1 MDLKNM
7 RREDTLNI
15 NNTIAARFKAFFEE
29 DEEKEMG
36 KKFKKDKN
44 LILVKKEYWFDFL
57 LIFLFNKFLSIKRK
71 LMEGWKKHQI

>member
-29 DEEKEMG
+29 NQEEEMG

-44 LILVKKEYWFDFL
+44 LILVKKEY
-57 LIFLFNKFLSIKRK
+57 
-71 LMEGWKKHQI
+71 